1 MSTPRNSPKTKQLH
15 VASLHTRN
23 MQLSPAMAQTGK
35 RLKAELCI
43 HISLSPCLI
52 PRSCS
57 HSSIQWLTDRKNH
70 QPVNQMIDRIEMTIE
85 GEFPP
90 IGKTLAVGQRS
101 GVVSHSHTA
110 DSYRLFGTGAD
121 YRLHLRELKSGGQA
135 LDIDFCPPKI
145 LQGHNGLG
153 SNDLIGLALHA
164 VPLIFRDRGIPL
176 SRDVQQRLIAGDY
189 RLREVHV
196 TEHHKMP
203 HESIPALCSAIRR
216 YGPDSLQAVPIER
229 GIGIRLWPNSRSRSV
244 LIYDKLHFFND
255 VTAGKPFKHLDVLRA
270 GIDPNSYAHHWQ
282 AINFEQL
289 LEYLRQGV
297 RIEVKLY
304 SEFLKRRG
312 LERGSAWTADIASRV
327 RQDVLEE
334 VPLGDVPL
342 YSAVDQAIATASPT
356 HRTLI
361 ALWAAGRDPRQ
372 FATSPA
378 TFHRHC
384 KAIRQ
389 KYDLDIARPALL
401 LPHSLSWPMLIAAE
415 SVLEQAPQFA
425 RGDDFFF
432 SPARVR
438 GVVKRRSS
446 VVRPK

>member
-1 MSTPRNSPKTKQLH
+1 
-15 VASLHTRN
+15 
-23 MQLSPAMAQTGK
+23 
-35 RLKAELCI
+35 
-43 HISLSPCLI
+43 
-52 PRSCS
+52 
-57 HSSIQWLTDRKNH
+57 
-70 QPVNQMIDRIEMTIE
+70 MIDRMEMTID
-85 GEFPP
+85 GEFPQ
-90 IGKTLAVGQRS
+90 IGKTLAVGHRA
-101 GVVSHSHTA
+101 GVVSHSHTS
-110 DSYRLFGTGAD
+110 DTYRLFGTGAG
-121 YRLHLRELKSGGQA
+121 YRLHLRKLKSSGQA

-176 SRDVQQRLIAGDY
+176 SSDVQQRLIAGDY

-203 HESIPALCSAIRR
+203 HGSIPALCSAIRR

-244 LIYDKLHFFND
+244 LIYDKLRYFKD
-255 VTAGKPFKHLDVLRA
+255 VTAGKPFKHLDILRA

-282 AINFEQL
+282 ALNFREL

-297 RIEVKLY
+297 RIEVKLF

-342 YSAVDQAIATASPT
+342 SSAIDAAIATASPA

-361 ALWAAGRDPRQ
+361 ALWTAGRDPRQ
-372 FATSPA
+372 FASSPA
-378 TFHRHC
+378 TFHRIA
-384 KAIRQ
+384 KAVRQ
-389 KYDLDIARPALL
+389 RYGFDISRPSLDLP
-401 LPHSLSWPMLIAAE
+401 SPMLWLSLIASE
-415 SVLEQAPQFA
+415 SIVERAPSFS

-432 SPARVR
+432 NPKRVR
-438 GVVKRRSS
+438 GVVQRRSS
-446 VVRPK
+446 VVRKK